1 MSIREIIDAWVRS
14 YNPTDEEKKIA
25 EDRLKI
31 CQECPSY
38 RSVTIAKISKPFYVC
53 NDCGCPIP
61 KKIFAKS
68 KESCPKKIW
77 PF

>member
-25 EDRLKI
+25 EDRLMI
-31 CQECPSY
+31 CQDCPSY
-38 RSVTIAKISKPFYVC
+38 QDITFGKIPKPFYVC
-53 NDCGCPIP
+53 KDCGCPIP
-61 KKIFAKS
+61 KKIFAKN

-77 PF
+77 PV